1 MQRAVDG
8 LRTVELLLSAND
20 KLPALDP
27 SLLEVVQNDKSTRAR
42 IRLAALLT
50 PFRWILFEEKKKKIP
65 LVDSVIRDGLK
76 LGSMNF
82 YLNGIPPLFKG
93 AELIRKG
100 CPDPLTTGSRAQI
113 GILLRNTSIHYPVVG
128 AEWSSSLFFALV
140 QEVVD
145 CWSDEGL
152 DEAKASEYIQR
163 YNSLAE
169 TIQRYNLAESIK
181 APPIIDGKIV
191 CHTLNIRPGP
201 HMGLIMDRIIHWQ
214 LENPDKD
221 VGDCEAWLKEEGT
234 KGTFGPLPPAS
245 RGVGEGSSK
254 KKGR

>member
-1 MQRAVDG
+1 
-8 LRTVELLLSAND
+8 
-20 KLPALDP
+20 
-27 SLLEVVQNDKSTRAR
+27 
-42 IRLAALLT
+42 
-50 PFRWILFEEKKKKIP
+50 
-65 LVDSVIRDGLK
+65 
-76 LGSMNF
+76 
-82 YLNGIPPLFKG
+82 

-100 CPDPLTTGSRAQI
+100 FPDPLTTGSRAQI

-152 DEAKASEYIQR
+152 DEVKASECIQR